1 MESKQSIPRIE
12 ITQQLSDKEIITLL
26 TDIIE
31 YTIGNCR
38 QCISDSVADIIPKE
52 HPQFLDIENKV
63 FEEIAYK
70 I

>member
-1 MESKQSIPRIE
+1 MEQKQSIAPIK
-12 ITQQLSDKEIITLL
+12 ITQKLSDVEVTTLL

-38 QCISDSVADIIPKE
+38 QCISDSVADIISKD

-63 FEEIAYK
+63 FEQIK
-70 I
+70 NKF